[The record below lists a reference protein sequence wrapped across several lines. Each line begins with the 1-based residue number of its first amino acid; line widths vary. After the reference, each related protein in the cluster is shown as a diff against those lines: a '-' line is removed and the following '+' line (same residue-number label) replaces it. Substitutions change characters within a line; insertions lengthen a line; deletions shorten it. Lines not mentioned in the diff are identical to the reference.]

1 MQDGFIR
8 EENNSSGYYPNMQ
21 YGFIREE
28 NNSSNFKFIIVFFC
42 ILGLLYIIFFKDSG
56 NTSSSN
62 TGSSN
67 TGSSNTSSS
76 NTGSSNTGSSNTG
89 SSNTSSSNTS
99 SSNTGSSNTSS
110 SNTGSSNVSQ
120 DRFEVLS
127 TKWYSKPF
135 QSITKDM
142 ETCQARWGENNCEII
157 PYGLSKAAIHKCQL
171 QAKEKGI
178 TDITNWKG
186 IARAGNG
193 LKNPYCVNQ
202 IKALYPEYELDPTA
216 SDTPQTYKDWYN
228 KPKFYLTSF
237 DSKSTEFTPLGVG
250 ENYYLDRHNLT
261 CKTKSGINKFQYIL
275 GDQTK
280 DDTKNTFQYKYTC
293 TNGGELEDTLITKTT
308 TANDDGGGNY
318 YHLDRHDVACGSD
331 EILNQFVLKRPETG
345 KINYSYN
352 CIKSKKPLTCRK
364 VETTKVNNVDGDN
377 TKNLK
382 NHNIS
387 CADDEVLQSF
397 LLTRGTPNTLV
408 GYDYTCCK
416 Y

>member
-1 MQDGFIR
+1 MSA
-8 EENNSSGYYPNMQ
+8 NYYSPQFGQPQ
-21 YGFIREE
+21 YA
-28 NNSSNFKFIIVFFC
+28 VPPQYVAPP
-42 ILGLLYIIFFKDSG
+42 LYDVRPKE
-56 NTSSSN
+56 SSSN
-62 TGSSN
+62 PLLILLIIAALFYIASIIYNYYIKKNDESN
-67 TGSSNTSSS
+67 
-76 NTGSSNTGSSNTG
+76 
-89 SSNTSSSNTS
+89 
-99 SSNTGSSNTSS
+99 
-110 SNTGSSNVSQ
+110 
-120 DRFEVLS
+120 
-127 TKWYSKPF
+127 
-135 QSITKDM
+135 
-142 ETCQARWGENNCEII
+142 
-157 PYGLSKAAIHKCQL
+157 
-171 QAKEKGI
+171 
-178 TDITNWKG
+178 
-186 IARAGNG
+186 
-193 LKNPYCVNQ
+193 KN
-202 IKALYPEYELDPTA
+202 EE
-216 SDTPQTYKDWYN
+216 N
-228 KPKFYLTSF
+228 KPKFKLN
-237 DSKSTEFTPLGVG
+237 DSKSTAFNALGDS

-261 CKTKSGINKFQYIL
+261 CETKSGINKFQYIL